1 MPHGTTARLADPRRR
16 LSFAAAPKASWAAA
30 LSSPPGP
37 ARFGLQLDDRSF
49 LVARGRGLIGREPVA
64 PNGEQPTHL
73 VTLTDPACSVSR
85 THLEFGVGNA
95 GLWVRDCHSTNGSDI
110 EFDGR
115 VTPLEPGLAVPVR
128 PASTIHLGAR
138 RVRVCTVEC
147 RAVIDAV
154 TVEWGAASR
163 VGCRRERNQDTLGA
177 HPPVFVVADGIG
189 SHGAGD
195 LASHQAVQALLALA
209 AHPPVTAEMFNRALA
224 DARARIARI
233 PAPEG
238 DRPPGTTIT
247 GVIVTHFHGVPCWMV
262 VNLGDSR
269 TYRLDA
275 AGLHQISVDHSVAQ
289 KLIDSGV
296 VSQSAPRQMPL
307 RNMLSRA
314 VFGEVEHS
322 PDVWRLPIEFGDR
335 MLVCSD
341 GLWSAV
347 DDSTIRRVL
356 QTKRDPQAAADAL
369 VDTATHAGGSDD
381 VTVVVVDAAAI
392 RPPVYS
398 DLPTGA
404 MKPVE
409 FRRDSADDD
418 VGFPGAQRTRWHT

>member
-1 MPHGTTARLADPRRR
+1 MPHGTTARLVDPRRH
-16 LSFAAAPKASWAAA
+16 LSSAAAPKAPWAAAA

-37 ARFGLQLDDRSF
+37 ARFGLELDDGSF

-73 VTLTDPACSVSR
+73 VTLTDPARSVSR

-110 EFDGR
+110 EFDGQ

-138 RVRVCTVEC
+138 CVRVCTVGS

-154 TVEWGAASR
+154 TVQWGAASR
-163 VGCRRERNQDTLGA
+163 VGRRRERNQDTFGA

-189 SHGAGD
+189 SHSAGD
-195 LASHQAVQALLALA
+195 VASHQAVQALLALA
-209 AHPPVTAEMFNRALA
+209 ARQPVTAEMVNRALA
-224 DARARIARI
+224 DARARIAQI
-233 PAPEG
+233 PASDD

-247 GVIVTHFHGVPCWMV
+247 GVVVTHLQGVPCWMV
-262 VNLGDSR
+262 VNIGDSR
-269 TYRLDA
+269 TYRFDA

-314 VFGEVEHS
+314 VFSDIEHS
-322 PDVWRLPIEFGDR
+322 PDVWRLPRESGER

-341 GLWSAV
+341 GLWSVV

-356 QTKRDPQAAADAL
+356 QTMRDPQAAADAL
-369 VDTATHAGGSDD
+369 VDAATHAGGSDD

-392 RPPVYS
+392 RPPVRSQMYRTS
-398 DLPTGA
+398 
-404 MKPVE
+404 
-409 FRRDSADDD
+409 RRVD
-418 VGFPGAQRTRWHT
+418 RTI

>member
-16 LSFAAAPKASWAAA
+16 LSSAAAPKASWAAAA

-37 ARFGLQLDDRSF
+37 ARFGLELDDRSF
-49 LVARGRGLIGREPVA
+49 LIARGRGLIGREPVA

-73 VTLTDPACSVSR
+73 VTLTDPARSVSR

-110 EFDGR
+110 EFDGQ

-163 VGCRRERNQDTLGA
+163 VGCRRERNQDTFGA

-209 AHPPVTAEMFNRALA
+209 AHQPVTAEMFNRALA

-247 GVIVTHFHGVPCWMV
+247 GVIVTHFQGVPCWMV

-275 AGLHQISVDHSVAQ
+275 AGLHQISVDHSIAQ

-296 VSQSAPRQMPL
+296 VSQSAPRPMPL

-314 VFGEVEHS
+314 VFGEIEHS

-356 QTKRDPQAAADAL
+356 QTMRDPQAAADAL

-381 VTVVVVDAAAI
+381 VTVVVVDAAA
-392 RPPVYS
+392 
-398 DLPTGA
+398 
-404 MKPVE
+404 
-409 FRRDSADDD
+409 RRDSARQRDDN
-418 VGFPGAQRTRWHT
+418 VGFPGDQRPRWRT

>member
-16 LSFAAAPKASWAAA
+16 LSSAPAPKASGAAA

-37 ARFGLQLDDRSF
+37 ARFGLQLDDGSF
-49 LVARGRGLIGREPVA
+49 VVARGRGLIGREPVA
-64 PNGEQPTHL
+64 PDGVQTTHL
-73 VTLTDPACSVSR
+73 VTLTDSACSVSR

-110 EFDGR
+110 EFDGHR
-115 VTPLEPGLAVPVR
+115 TPLEPGLAVPVR
-128 PASTIHLGAR
+128 PTSTIHLGAR
-138 RVRVCTVEC
+138 SVRVCALEC

-163 VGCRRERNQDTLGA
+163 VGHRRRNQDTFGA

-195 LASHQAVQALLALA
+195 LASREAVQALLALTA
-209 AHPPVTAEMFNRALA
+209 RRPVTAEMFDRALA

-233 PAPEG
+233 PAPDG
-238 DRPPGTTIT
+238 DRPPGTTIA
-247 GVIVTHFHGVPCWMV
+247 GVIVTHVEGVPCWMV
-262 VNLGDSR
+262 VNIGDSR

-296 VSQSAPRQMPL
+296 ISQSAPRRMAL
-307 RNMLSRA
+307 RNMLNRA
-314 VFGEVEHS
+314 VFGEIEHS

-347 DDSTIRRVL
+347 DEPAIRRVL
-356 QTKRDPQAAADAL
+356 QTVRDPQAAADAL

-392 RPPVYS
+392 STR
-398 DLPTGA
+398 A
-404 MKPVE
+404 
-409 FRRDSADDD
+409 RQ
-418 VGFPGAQRTRWHT
+418 AQLDNAI

>member
-1 MPHGTTARLADPRRR
+1 M
-16 LSFAAAPKASWAAA
+16 
-30 LSSPPGP
+30 
-37 ARFGLQLDDRSF
+37 
-49 LVARGRGLIGREPVA
+49 
-64 PNGEQPTHL
+64 
-73 VTLTDPACSVSR
+73 
-85 THLEFGVGNA
+85 
-95 GLWVRDCHSTNGSDI
+95 
-110 EFDGR
+110 
-115 VTPLEPGLAVPVR
+115 
-128 PASTIHLGAR
+128 
-138 RVRVCTVEC
+138 
-147 RAVIDAV
+147 IDAV

-163 VGCRRERNQDTLGA
+163 IGRRRERNQDTFGA

-195 LASHQAVQALLALA
+195 LASHQAVQAVLALA
-209 AHPPVTAEMFNRALA
+209 ARQPVTAEMFNRALA

-238 DRPPGTTIT
+238 DRPPGTTIA
-247 GVIVTHFHGVPCWMV
+247 GVIVTHFQGVPCWMV
-262 VNLGDSR
+262 VNVGDSR

-314 VFGEVEHS
+314 VFGEIEHS
-322 PDVWRLPIEFGDR
+322 PDVWRLPIESGDR

-356 QTKRDPQAAADAL
+356 QTMRDPQAAADAL

-381 VTVVVVDAAAI
+381 VTVVVVDAAAT
-392 RPPVYS
+392 RPPMYS
-398 DLPTGA
+398 GL
-404 MKPVE
+404 
-409 FRRDSADDD
+409 RR
-418 VGFPGAQRTRWHT
+418 VR